1 MANNASAW
9 KIAVIGAGPAGFYA
23 AEHFLKQDEPTVTVD
38 MFDRL
43 PTPYG
48 LVRAGVAPDHEKI
61 KNVTRVFETT
71 ADREGFRFF
80 GNVDYGRDITLD
92 DLEKHYHQV
101 YFSTGAQV
109 DRSLGIEGERLPR
122 SHSATEFVAWY
133 NGHPDFRDL
142 DFDLSQ
148 ERVAVI
154 GVGNVAVDVARILS
168 RTVDE
173 LKQTDIADYAL
184 DRLAESRV
192 REIVMIGRR
201 GPAQAAFTLP
211 EIKEL
216 GQMQDA
222 GVSVMAADMELD
234 RHTLAQLE
242 SDPDRMTTKKLEVM
256 RSYIGGTNP
265 DASRQCII
273 RFLLSPIAIHA
284 APDGG
289 AGSMT
294 LMRNRLEP
302 GRGTRLSAV
311 ATGITERLACGL
323 VFRSVGYHGVALPEI
338 PFREDWG
345 TVPNQLGR
353 VTREDGTAVTG
364 VYVGGWIKRGPTG
377 IIGTNKPDAIETVNC
392 MLEDLASG
400 LVFSPTGLDMAET
413 LQERGICYVTF
424 ADWKRLD
431 ALETENGR
439 VQGRPRVK
447 FTRVEDMLSALSPQT

>member
-1 MANNASAW
+1 MATNASPW

-23 AEHFLKQDEPTVTVD
+23 AEHLLKQSEPPIAVD

-61 KNVTRVFETT
+61 KNVTRVFDKT
-71 ADREGFRFF
+71 AERDGFRFF
-80 GNVDYGRDITLD
+80 GNVHYGTDITLD
-92 DLEKHYHQV
+92 DLREHYHQV

-109 DRSLGIEGERLPR
+109 DRSLGIEGEALPR

-133 NGHPDFRDL
+133 NGHPDFQDL

-148 ERVAVI
+148 ERVVVI
-154 GVGNVAVDVARILS
+154 GVGNVAVDVARILC

-173 LKQTDIADYAL
+173 LKRTDIADHAL
-184 DRLAESRV
+184 SRLAESRV

-216 GQMQDA
+216 GQMEDA
-222 GVSVMAADMELD
+222 GVT
-234 RHTLAQLE
+234 TLADDMVLDAHSLARLE
-242 SDPDRMTTKKLEVM
+242 ENPDRLTTKKLEIM
-256 RSYIGGTNP
+256 RSYVGGSNP
-265 DASRQCII
+265 DAKRQCIV
-273 RFLLSPIAIHA
+273 RFLLSPMAIHA
-284 APDGG
+284 ASDGG
-289 AGSMT
+289 VSGMT
-294 LMRNRLEP
+294 LMQNRLEP
-302 GRGTRLSAV
+302 GRGSRLSAV
-311 ATGITERLACGL
+311 ATGKTMALSCGL

-345 TVPNQLGR
+345 TVPNELGR
-353 VTREDGTAVTG
+353 VTQDSGEHMEG

-377 IIGTNKPDAIETVNC
+377 IIGTNKPDAIETATC
-392 MLEDLASG
+392 MLDDLASG
-400 LVFSPTGLDMAET
+400 TSFTPGTKDMAET
-413 LQERGICYVTF
+413 LRARGIRYVTY
-424 ADWKRLD
+424 ADWKRID

-439 VQGRPRVK
+439 AQGRPRVK
-447 FTRVEDMLSALSPQT
+447 FTRVQDMLSALSRQP